1 MSAAEILV
9 ALVAVL
15 AGFALVSVFTDL
27 WRKRPPD
34 APPPGHE
41 PRDGGGPNPG

>member
-15 AGFALVSVFTDL
+15 AGFALVSMFTDL
-27 WRKRPPD
+27 SRKRPPD
-34 APPPGHE
+34 APPPGHD
-41 PRDGGGPNPG
+41 PRNGGGPNPG